1 MSRPFESA
9 SPTRTSTMRNVFAYV
24 LLGLVL
30 WAGVAAADPAPAR
43 APLDLNRATAEE
55 LETLPG
61 IGAAKAAAIL
71 EAREAQGGFTSVE
84 QLESVRGIGPALVAK
99 LRPLVVVDG
108 GSAKGAAAKSPAPTA
123 TARTLNPRS
132 AISRLA
138 AAAPSPTLE
147 HSGRTTSV
155 APLR

>member
-1 MSRPFESA
+1 MASSFDSA

-30 WAGVAAADPAPAR
+30 AAGVAVAEPAPAR

-71 EAREAQGGFTSVE
+71 AARDAQGGFSSLDE
-84 QLESVRGIGPALVAK
+84 LEAVRGIGPALMAK
-99 LRPLVVVDG
+99 LRPLVVVGGGAGKAAADPAGRTG
-108 GSAKGAAAKSPAPTA
+108 GSPAGKP
-123 TARTLNPRS
+123 
-132 AISRLA
+132 
-138 AAAPSPTLE
+138 AAPGAT
-147 HSGRTTSV
+147 R
-155 APLR
+155 